1 MKVYGLIRF
10 LVLIFVLHGC
20 STESTPEKKD
30 KVSGTW
36 NLMNVSGGFAGID
49 EDFEKGKIIWE
60 FDTKDGTLLVTNN
73 DESGALY
80 NGLPTGTY
88 AYSILQG
95 KDQDYLQLNDKEVGG
110 IDVAKSQLVLDQNN
124 TSSGSGADG
133 FVLVL
138 VK

>member
-36 NLMNVSGGFAGID
+36 NLMNVSGGFAGVD

>member
-36 NLMNVSGGFAGID
+36 NLMNVSGGFAGVD
-49 EDFEKGKIIWE
+49 EYFEKGKIIWE

>member
-36 NLMNVSGGFAGID
+36 NLMSVSGGFAGID